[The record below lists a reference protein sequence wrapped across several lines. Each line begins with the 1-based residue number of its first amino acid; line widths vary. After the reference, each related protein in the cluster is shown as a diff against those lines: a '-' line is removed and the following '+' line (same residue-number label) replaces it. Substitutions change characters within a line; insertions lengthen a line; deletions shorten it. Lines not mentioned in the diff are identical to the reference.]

1 MSDLRIYA
9 RESDWDELKQLV
21 LRFGE
26 RVAIRKNEYFV
37 QCGDFSDKIAYVK
50 RGAFKYA
57 RKRTDGK
64 ERILSFV
71 FEEEF
76 IASYIPFRN
85 ESQALMDVQAMEDS
99 VLYILPINRFQ
110 RFFEK
115 EIDGCRYVHKFT
127 EAIAFGFLQ
136 KMLSWACDT
145 PEERYFSLKE
155 RVPDIFNRVNLKDIA
170 SYIGVSPETLSRM
183 RTSYLQMKS

>member
-9 RESDWDELKQLV
+9 RESDWKALEQLI

-26 RVAIRKNEYFV
+26 KVIVRRNEYFV
-37 QCGDFSDKIAYVK
+37 RCGDFSDKIAYVK
-50 RGAFKYA
+50 RGAFKYT
-57 RKRTDGK
+57 RKRTDEK

-71 FEEEF
+71 FEKEF

-85 ESQALMDVQAMEDS
+85 GSRALMNVQAMEDS
-99 VLYILPINRFQ
+99 VLYILSMNRFQ
-110 RFFEK
+110 QFFEK
-115 EIDGCRYVHKFT
+115 EIDGCLYVHKFT
-127 EAIAFGFLQ
+127 ETIAFGFLQ

-145 PEERYFSLKE
+145 PEERYFSLKA
-155 RVPDIFNRVNLKDIA
+155 RMPDIFNRVNLKDIA

-183 RTSYLQMKS
+183 RTSYLHVE